1 MPFSDFWMKRSEQN
15 GKKAQVAVEY
25 LIVVSIALMILTP
38 LIMTSQ
44 RSVDDLNRE
53 VANLKAL
60 NALYKIKEA
69 SDIVYSQ
76 GAPSR
81 MTIYVS
87 FPVQT
92 MNLSAVQSMLI
103 LKLGPQDMITDIV
116 LSMDYNVTLEGVP
129 EKGGMQKVTVKASDG
144 YVNITLW

>member
-1 MPFSDFWMKRSEQN
+1 MPFSDFWDKRLAWN
-15 GKKAQVAVEY
+15 NKKAQVAVEY
-25 LIVVSIALMILTP
+25 LIVVSIALMILAP

-44 RSVDDLNRE
+44 RSVGDLNRE

-76 GAPSR
+76 GPPSR

-92 MNLSAVQSMLI
+92 INLSSVQNLLI
-103 LKLGPQDMITDIV
+103 LELGPQDMITDIV
-116 LSMDYNVTLEGVP
+116 LGMDYNVTLEGVP
-129 EKGGMQKVTVKASDG
+129 EKGGMQKVTVKANEG